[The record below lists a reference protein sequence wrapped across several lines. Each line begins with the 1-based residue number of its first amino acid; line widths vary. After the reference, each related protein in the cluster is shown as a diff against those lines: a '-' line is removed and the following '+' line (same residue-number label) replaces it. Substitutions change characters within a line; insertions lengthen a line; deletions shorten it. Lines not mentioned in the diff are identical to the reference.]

1 MVGSGLPAFIAAHGL
16 LLLFPLA
23 VVEGPVVTVV
33 AAWLAQQGLFDI
45 RLVLVVAI
53 LGDLVG
59 DTIYYLF
66 GTHLEQLMPDRLRAR
81 LGLIHDRIETLIGH
95 FEDKGGRT
103 LLFGKLTHVAG
114 LPILVAAGAARMP
127 YAAFLGYNLLGTL
140 PKTAVL
146 AALGW
151 CFGSAWQRID
161 GGIFYAS
168 ILATIVLTAWVIGRL
183 RKV

>member
-1 MVGSGLPAFIAAHGL
+1 MVGSALPAFIAAHGL

-23 VVEGPVVTVV
+23 VVEGPIVTVV

-45 RLVLVVAI
+45 RLVLVVAT
-53 LGDLVG
+53 LGDLIG
-59 DTIYYLF
+59 DTLYYLL
-66 GTHLEQLMPDRLRAR
+66 GRHLNYVMPNRLRAW
-81 LGLIHDRIETLIGH
+81 LGLSHDRIETLIGH
-95 FEDKGGRT
+95 FEEKGGQT

-114 LPILVAAGAARMP
+114 LPILVAAGTARMP
-127 YAAFLGYNLLGTL
+127 YAAFLFYNLLGTL
-140 PKTAVL
+140 PKIAVF

-168 ILATIVLTAWVIGRL
+168 ILATVVLTAFVIGRL